1 MTDNRETNQVTVAG
15 TVAGKPIP
23 SHTVYAEQFYTFPL
37 RIARLSD
44 AYDTVNILI
53 SERLFSEA
61 VPLDIDSQIK
71 VSGQF
76 RSYNNY
82 TGSGSGADGVV
93 LSDQG
98 TNGCLVILHKA
109 GVRGLGGLYGSNRNG
124 FLFHKVLVVLISL
137 VVYAVYP
144 VIGAGQGGS
153 SDPCAGLAGAGL
165 ILTENRIPYKTG
177 LQAVTAPAIQIIV
190 IVSIVS
196 GNRVY
201 GLAEIFCCIHSTGS
215 RNGNGSANQH
225 NTGQNCR
232 EHLLE
237 FHKYLL

>member
-82 TGSGSGADGVV
+82 TGSGSRLV
-93 LSDQG
+93 LSVFAKDLACADAQDLEDPNRISLDGFICKAPVYRTTPFGREITDVLLAVNRAYNKSDYIPAIAWGRNARFCRDLSVG
-98 TNGCLVILHKA
+98 THIRL
-109 GVRGLGGLYGSNRNG
+109 LGRIQSREYIKHIDEETEVTKTAYEVSISKLE
-124 FLFHKVLVVLISL
+124 LIS
-137 VVYAVYP
+137 
-144 VIGAGQGGS
+144 
-153 SDPCAGLAGAGL
+153 D
-165 ILTENRIPYKTG
+165 ED
-177 LQAVTAPAIQIIV
+177 
-190 IVSIVS
+190 
-196 GNRVY
+196 
-201 GLAEIFCCIHSTGS
+201 
-215 RNGNGSANQH
+215 
-225 NTGQNCR
+225 
-232 EHLLE
+232 
-237 FHKYLL
+237 

>member
-82 TGSGSGADGVV
+82 TGSGSRLV
-93 LSDQG
+93 LSVFAKDLTCADAQDLEDPNRISLDGFICKAPVYRTTPFGREITDVLLAVNRAYNKSDYIPAIAWGRNARFCRDLSVG
-98 TNGCLVILHKA
+98 THIRL
-109 GVRGLGGLYGSNRNG
+109 LGRIQSREYIKHIDEETEVTKTAYEVSVSKLE
-124 FLFHKVLVVLISL
+124 LIS
-137 VVYAVYP
+137 
-144 VIGAGQGGS
+144 
-153 SDPCAGLAGAGL
+153 D
-165 ILTENRIPYKTG
+165 ED
-177 LQAVTAPAIQIIV
+177 
-190 IVSIVS
+190 
-196 GNRVY
+196 
-201 GLAEIFCCIHSTGS
+201 
-215 RNGNGSANQH
+215 
-225 NTGQNCR
+225 
-232 EHLLE
+232 
-237 FHKYLL
+237 